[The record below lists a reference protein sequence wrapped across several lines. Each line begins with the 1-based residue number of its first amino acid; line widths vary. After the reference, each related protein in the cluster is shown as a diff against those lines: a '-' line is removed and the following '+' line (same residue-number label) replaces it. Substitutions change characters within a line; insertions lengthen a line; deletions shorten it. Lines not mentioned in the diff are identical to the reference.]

1 MNPHTPSTSQAQ
13 APPRREDAPPLH
25 QSAAAGKAM
34 KKPST
39 LLRSF
44 SSRLSTRLSPSS
56 SSPAVAP
63 WPPVRTAYDR
73 WLAAELDELRADPL
87 TTPCTSAAWL
97 GRALGLAVA
106 AQRRLVVASSASES
120 ETTAT
125 VAAGGTGID
134 QKTIDECVED
144 TAELLDACAGFRDRL
159 DMLRTYATATRVALR
174 WLEDGHGGETA
185 ARRAAAAFAE
195 CEAVE
200 RRCGAELAKCGSNL
214 RKLGERA
221 LLQHARHWQHPS
233 AGAHHD
239 EALSGARA
247 LALLAVGALGAALAF
262 RPRRAVSGV
271 AGHAGGGKTAAAQWE
286 CALQELQRH
295 VRDEYDR
302 RRKDGVPCLAELD
315 AAMAAGR
322 AVKCAVAGGRR
333 CCPETVA
340 AAAWRR
346 CDELEETVAVFEE
359 KLDELRTELIAVRM
373 MLMEW
378 AQRARGHELLRLP
391 RI

>member
-1 MNPHTPSTSQAQ
+1 
-13 APPRREDAPPLH
+13 
-25 QSAAAGKAM
+25 M
-34 KKPST
+34 KKPSA

-44 SSRLSTRLSPSS
+44 SSRLSTRLAP
-56 SSPAVAP
+56 SSPAVVAP

-106 AQRRLVVASSASES
+106 AQRRLVAASAS
-120 ETTAT
+120 ETTAS
-125 VAAGGTGID
+125 GTGIAW
-134 QKTIDECVED
+134 KTVDECVED

-159 DMLRTYATATRVALR
+159 DIVRTYATAMRVALH
-174 WLEDGHGGETA
+174 WLEEGHGGEAA

-200 RRCGAELAKCGSNL
+200 RRCGAELAKCGSSL

-221 LLQHARHWQHPS
+221 LLQHAKHPS
-233 AGAHHD
+233 GAPGAHD

-271 AGHAGGGKTAAAQWE
+271 VACHAGGGGSKAVVAQWE
-286 CALQELQRH
+286 CALLEVQRH
-295 VRDEYDR
+295 VREEYDR
-302 RRKDGVPCLAELD
+302 RRKDGVPCMAELD
-315 AAMAAGR
+315 AAMAAWR
-322 AVKCAVAGGRR
+322 AVRCAVAGGR

-340 AAAWRR
+340 AAARRR

-359 KLDELRTELIAVRM
+359 KLDELRRELIAVRM
-373 MLMEW
+373 VLMEW
-378 AQRARGHELLRLP
+378 AQRARGHEMLRLP

>member
-1 MNPHTPSTSQAQ
+1 
-13 APPRREDAPPLH
+13 
-25 QSAAAGKAM
+25 M

-44 SSRLSTRLSPSS
+44 SARLSTRLAP
-56 SSPAVAP
+56 SPAVAP
-63 WPPVRTAYDR
+63 WPPVRSAYDR

-87 TTPCTSAAWL
+87 APSTSAAWL

-106 AQRRLVVASSASES
+106 AQRRLVDASASG
-120 ETTAT
+120 TPT
-125 VAAGGTGID
+125 AAGID
-134 QKTIDECVED
+134 RKTVDECVED

-159 DMLRTYATATRVALR
+159 DMLRGYATSMRVALH
-174 WLEDGHGGETA
+174 WLEGHGGGEAA
-185 ARRAAAAFAE
+185 ARRAAAALAE

-221 LLQHARHWQHPS
+221 LLRRRQPAGG
-233 AGAHHD
+233 AGAHD

-247 LALLAVGALGAALAF
+247 LALLAVGALGAGLAF

-271 AGHAGGGKTAAAQWE
+271 ASHAGSGEAVAHWE
-286 CALQELQRH
+286 CALQEVQRH
-295 VRDEYDR
+295 VREEYER
-302 RRKDGVPCLAELD
+302 RRKEGVPCMAELD
-315 AAMAAGR
+315 AAAAASR
-322 AVKCAVAGGRR
+322 AVRCAVAGGRR
-333 CCPETVA
+333 CPETVA
-340 AAAWRR
+340 DAARRR
-346 CDELEETVAVFEE
+346 CDELEDTVAALEE
-359 KLDELRTELIAVRM
+359 KVGELHGALIRVRM
-373 MLMEW
+373 VLMER